1 MLDHYLSMFPVLDR
15 DALRRSYAVL
25 GAVRHTRIVAV
36 FARLYLR
43 DNRPEYLQ
51 HLPRVWRLLEAKL
64 AEPALIPVRDWFD
77 RTLPPQARAPL
88 FHSKAID

>member
-1 MLDHYLSMFPVLDR
+1 MLDHYLSMFPDLDR
-15 DALRRSYAVL
+15 DAFRRSYAVL

-43 DNRPEYLQ
+43 DGRPEYLQ

-64 AEPALIPVRDWFD
+64 AEPGLSPRAGLVRPHTPAASPRPPVPFE
-77 RTLPPQARAPL
+77 
-88 FHSKAID
+88 SN